1 MKSASYEILF
11 LMINILYHQ
20 SPSSNRHS
28 ILSLGL
34 ISNMDK
40 TGFGAV
46 FMRSMEPNHHLGMDI
61 WAINPVGLVLEVDS
75 STDAPEGDD
84 WYCTYSNIP
93 AQSMNLIENI
103 SPGDVVKR
111 KMPGKR

>member
-1 MKSASYEILF
+1 
-11 LMINILYHQ
+11 MINILYHQ
-20 SPSSNRHS
+20 SPTSNRDS

-46 FMRSMEPNHHLGMDI
+46 FMSAMEPKHHSGMDI
-61 WAINPVGLVLEVDS
+61 WAINPVGLVLEADS

-93 AQSMNLIENI
+93 AQSMNLIENV
-103 SPGDVVKR
+103 SLRDVAKR
-111 KMPGKR
+111 KMPGYR